1 MTVRRLADSDR
12 GYEPLRIR
20 LHEERHAR
28 ALESQLAALAPL
40 ELEQRDGGWEVTVGG
55 FLGDKLVVSVLNAVS
70 NALAGDTTATALVH
84 LNGREYQL
92 QGE

>member
-12 GYEPLRIR
+12 GFEPLRIR
-20 LHEERHAR
+20 LPAERHAR
-28 ALESQLAALAPL
+28 ALESELAAVAQL
-40 ELEQRDGGWEVTVGG
+40 ELEQRDGTWEVTVGG
-55 FLGDKLVVSVLNAVS
+55 FLGDKLVVRVLNAVS
-70 NALAGDTTATALVH
+70 NALAGDSTATAVVL